1 MAVVSLVQGLEDPVC
16 GLAPLLDAARLVQP
30 GLESVRPLTLAG
42 VTSLAQAGDLWRD
55 ALYVN
60 DLAPFFLDQLA
71 RARHGKLR
79 EMAEADAQFSRH
91 LDKTLAESSI
101 AAGRKLVG
109 LAAAMRGDRLLPKLA
124 DRATRG
130 EIPCHYLTVFA
141 ARCAAFSIDDRTA
154 LGASV
159 VREVCGWSIVSTAPA
174 TAAFIRSCIDVI
186 PASRFGLR
194 AA

>member
-1 MAVVSLVQGLEDPVC
+1 MTVVSLVEGLDDPIC
-16 GLAPLLDAARLVQP
+16 GLGPLLDAARLVQP

-42 VTSLAQAGDLWRD
+42 VTSLADAGMVWRD
-55 ALYVN
+55 QIFS
-60 DLAPFFLDQLA
+60 DHLAPFLLSQLS
-71 RARHGKLR
+71 RAREGKLR
-79 EMAEADAQFSRH
+79 EMAAADVEFSSA
-91 LDKTLAESSI
+91 LDTMHVDSSV
-101 AAGRKLVG
+101 AAGRKLVA
-109 LAAAMRGDRLLPKLA
+109 LASAMRGDRVLPKLA
-124 DRATRG
+124 ERAARS

-159 VREVCGWSIVSTAPA
+159 VREVCGWSIISPAPQV
-174 TAAFIRSCIDVI
+174 AAFIRSCIDAI

>member
-1 MAVVSLVQGLEDPVC
+1 MSVVSLVQGLDDPVC
-16 GLAPLLDAARLVQP
+16 GLGPLLDAARLVQP
-30 GLESVRPLTLAG
+30 GLEFVRPLTLAG
-42 VTSLAQAGDLWRD
+42 VTTLAEAGTAWRD
-55 ALYVN
+55 GLFAN
-60 DLAPFFLDQLA
+60 ELAPFFLDQLA
-71 RARHGKLR
+71 RARHGQLR
-79 EMAEADAQFSRH
+79 EMVAADARFSDS
-91 LDKTLAESSI
+91 LDHTLSESSI

-124 DRATRG
+124 DRTARG

-159 VREVCGWSIVSTAPA
+159 VREVCGWSIVSPAPA
-174 TAAFIRSCIDVI
+174 VAGFVRSCIEII